1 VTGNKVPFSLKKAIH
16 GPHVGVVY
24 SRAAPAAAARAGA
37 LPNEEFT
44 GSLAKVRLL
53 LLFLKLPLSSSTA
66 LCGLRDIW
74 GNHHHRAAGR
84 HGAPGHRRRRQGRR
98 AVRGRAQDT
107 PTGFAIFD
115 SIGRLRIVS
124 FFFVSSGRAQKRSIS
139 TACVAIESRTRTTS
153 CRSVPSCTPSVG
165 SDPAGRGE
173 NELTLTAVGSTCGI
187 KLPHVVARWRP
198 GNQITAAE
206 Q

>member
-124 FFFVSSGRAQKRSIS
+124 FFL
-139 TACVAIESRTRTTS
+139 SRQ
-153 CRSVPSCTPSVG
+153 
-165 SDPAGRGE
+165 AGRKNVQFQQPAWRLNREPEPPAAVRYQVVLPVLDRIPQGE
-173 NELTLTAVGSTCGI
+173 ERMS
-187 KLPHVVARWRP
+187 
-198 GNQITAAE
+198 
-206 Q
+206 